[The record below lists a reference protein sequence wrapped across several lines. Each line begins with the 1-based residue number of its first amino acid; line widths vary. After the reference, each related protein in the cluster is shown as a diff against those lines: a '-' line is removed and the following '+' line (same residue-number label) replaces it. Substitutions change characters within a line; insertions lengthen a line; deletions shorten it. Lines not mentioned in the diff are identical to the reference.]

1 MDGPLSQVMKFSH
14 PLEMLVSV
22 LVGVGFGLALER
34 GGFGT
39 ARNLVAVFYGRDF
52 RVLRVM
58 FAAIL
63 TAMVGLYALDL
74 VGVLPLQSI
83 GIMETFVG
91 AQVVGGLLVGAGFI
105 VGGYCPGTSIVA
117 AVSGKLDALLF
128 MGGILAGTAA
138 YTLGADAMAPL
149 AGSGAKGRV
158 LLHEWLHLS
167 SGPMVLAVALFGV
180 GSFWMVGKIEA
191 RVNAARVRSA
201 APSGDAVPAGVA
213 AAERSAP

>member
-1 MDGPLSQVMKFSH
+1 MDGPLSQVMRYSH
-14 PLEMLVSV
+14 RFEMLVSV
-22 LVGVGFGLALER
+22 LVGIGFGLALER

-39 ARNLVAVFYGRDF
+39 AKNLVATFYGRDF
-52 RVLRVM
+52 RVVRVM
-58 FAAIL
+58 FSAIV

-74 VGVLPLQSI
+74 LGVLPLPSI

-91 AQVVGGLLVGAGFI
+91 AQVVGGLLVGVGFI

-128 MGGILAGTAA
+128 MGGILLGTAG

-149 AGSGAKGRV
+149 ASSGAKGRV
-158 LLHEWLHLS
+158 LLHEWLHVS
-167 SGPMVLAVALFGV
+167 SGPMVLGVALFAIA
-180 GSFWMVGKIEA
+180 SFWLVGKIEA
-191 RVNAARVRSA
+191 RVAAAR
-201 APSGDAVPAGVA
+201 AVPAGEGGETVPAAVA